1 MLPIYLDVF
10 LSPIR
15 DNNVIQAA
23 IVGLLALMVLDFVFG
38 IANACIKGEYS
49 SAKMREGLGHKC
61 TELGYVA
68 VGIIADGLI
77 FAGLDIGITG
87 PVLGFIIAY
96 LCVMEIGSLLEIFAK
111 INPDL
116 ANSPVFKLL
125 ESANVGNDNE

>member
-1 MLPIYLDVF
+1 MLPLYLDVF

-77 FAGLDIGITG
+77 FAGLDIGLTG
-87 PVLGFIIAY
+87 PILGFIVAY
-96 LCVMEIGSLLEIFAK
+96 LCVMEIGSLLEIFSK
-111 INPDL
+111 INPNL
-116 ANSPVFKLL
+116 GNSPIFKLL
-125 ESANVGNDNE
+125 ASVDAGNKNA

>member
-1 MLPIYLDVF
+1 MLPLYLDVF

-23 IVGLLALMVLDFVFG
+23 IVGLLALMVLDFIFG

-116 ANSPVFKLL
+116 ANSPIFKLL
-125 ESANVGNDNE
+125 ASANVGSDNE